1 MATNSKK
8 SYLTYPFALFTF
20 LGAMLISSCGGGGTS
35 PGKDEVCIKNKKDT
49 SELGRKNHFIPV
61 MSIDIYKKDFEGA
74 RDTIG
79 QKIPDIFI
87 PNSETFNRAS
97 IIEFLKDS
105 NVVGLKFYYGIKP
118 GNDKKRALRL
128 MIVGVDSAG
137 KNVYI
142 HNKGAGLGAQAGD
155 DSGGL
160 EYGQCTPPCD
170 IQP

>member
-1 MATNSKK
+1 MATISKK
-8 SYLTYPFALFTF
+8 SLLTYPLVTF
-20 LGAMLISSCGGGGTS
+20 FLLGAILISSCGGGGTQ

-74 RDTIG
+74 RDTIV
-79 QKIPDIFI
+79 QRVPDIFI

-105 NVVGLKFYYGIKP
+105 TVVGLKFYYGIKP
-118 GNDKKRALRL
+118 GNDKKRSLRL

-142 HNKGAGLGAQAGD
+142 HNKTNGLGAQSGD
-155 DSGGL
+155 DAGGL
-160 EYGQCTPPCD
+160 EYGQCNPPCD